1 MKTFIAQMQT
11 RKANLRA
18 GKTLIE
24 LVLVV
29 MIIGFLTMLA
39 MMNMSGL
46 VGKSQFQQKCQ
57 DLVNMIQMASDSAA
71 KKRGRYEIVF
81 DPSELTYLLRELV
94 VDDGQDD
101 QQKDLGFERVISDG
115 TFDEDFMLSYVQFDD
130 YEMATDEV
138 SIFRVGHGGFQY
150 GGKIVLFDSRGEYY
164 SIVINRLNS
173 TIKLESGDV
182 DLWPPKDKDEMPF

>member
-1 MKTFIAQMQT
+1 M
-11 RKANLRA
+11 RA

-24 LVLVV
+24 MMLVV
-29 MIIGFLTMLA
+29 LIIGLLTMLA

-57 DLVNMIQMASDSAA
+57 DLVNTIQMASDSAA
-71 KKRGRYEIVF
+71 QRRGRYEIVF
-81 DPSELTYLLRELV
+81 DPTELTYALRELV
-94 VDDGQDD
+94 VEDEQDD
-101 QQKDLGFERVISDG
+101 EEDLGLSRVISEG

-138 SIFRVGHGGFQY
+138 SIFRVGFGGFQY
-150 GGKIVLFDSRGEYY
+150 GGKIVLFDSGGQYY